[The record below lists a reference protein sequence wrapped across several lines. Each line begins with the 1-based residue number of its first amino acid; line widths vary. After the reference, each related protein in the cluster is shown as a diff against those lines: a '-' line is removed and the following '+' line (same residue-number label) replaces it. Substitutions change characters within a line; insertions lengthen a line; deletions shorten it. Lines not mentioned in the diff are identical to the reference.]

1 MWLHCNPNPQHKE
14 VPDCVVR
21 AIAIALH
28 KRWIEVYD
36 DLCEL
41 GRVEFNMPSADAV
54 WGKYLYKMG
63 FEPFLLPESC
73 PRCVTINRFSQI
85 FNRGTYI
92 IGTGNHAVAVINGDY
107 YNSWDSG
114 DEIPSFFWVITR

>member
-1 MWLHCNPNPQHKE
+1 MWIRANPNPRRKE
-14 VPDCVVR
+14 VPDCVIR

-36 DLCEL
+36 DLCDL
-41 GRVEFNMPSADAV
+41 GRIEFNMPSADAV
-54 WGKYLYKMG
+54 WGKYLYLHG

-73 PRCVTINRFSQI
+73 PRCVTINSFSQI

-92 IGTGNHAVAVINGDY
+92 IGTGSHAVAVIDGDY
-107 YNSWDSG
+107 YDSWDSG
-114 DEIPSFFWVITR
+114 MEIPSFFWRII